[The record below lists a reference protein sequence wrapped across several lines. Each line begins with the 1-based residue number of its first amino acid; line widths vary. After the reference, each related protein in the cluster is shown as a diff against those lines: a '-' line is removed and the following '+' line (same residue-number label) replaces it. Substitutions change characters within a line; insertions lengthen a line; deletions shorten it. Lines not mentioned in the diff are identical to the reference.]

1 MRRKGKSSQLLV
13 GLQTGTFIPQMNLE
27 VPEKVENPSTQRS
40 SYTTLGYIIFVCLI
54 VCFVCWLLF
63 GSVCFV
69 LFCFVFRD
77 RISLYNAGCPGT
89 PFVDGDVLELRN
101 PPASAS
107 RVLGLKTYATT
118 PSPWVCVLKMPHFT
132 TGTHVS

>member
-54 VCFVCWLLF
+54 VCFVFWLLF

-77 RISLYNAGCPGT
+77 RISLYNSGCPGT
-89 PFVDGDVLELRN
+89 YFVDQ
-101 PPASAS
+101 A
-107 RVLGLKTYATT
+107 GLKLR
-118 PSPWVCVLKMPHFT
+118 SPKYWD
-132 TGTHVS
+132 